1 MVLSLEEEEMLNN
14 SCVQCDQGFKMGQ
27 DMLTYMGS
35 YYHPHCFVCEQCFRS
50 VYFQVGSKND
60 KNFRPFDDDEIYEFE
75 SKKYCEQD
83 YKLLYA
89 PQCAACGDFVF
100 GEVIKV

>member
-1 MVLSLEEEEMLNN
+1 MGHFIIQTVLFVN
-14 SCVQCDQGFKMGQ
+14 SVLGELVSKCEHFFPSEGFR
-27 DMLTYMGS
+27 
-35 YYHPHCFVCEQCFRS
+35 FENEF
-50 VYFQVGSKND
+50 
-60 KNFRPFDDDEIYEFE
+60 FRPFDDDEIYEFE